1 MTWCTTAASGVL
13 GIDHETAE
21 FAVESIRRWW
31 QNIGSKLYPSSEE
44 LLIVAD
50 GGGSNG
56 VRNRLWKQQLHRF
69 ATETG
74 LAITVCHLP
83 PATSKWNKIE
93 HRLFS
98 YISITWR
105 GKPLLSLETIIELI
119 SHTTTEEG
127 LTVTAV
133 KDATIYPTGIKVS
146 DEEMAQINMT
156 RAPFHGEWNYTIRP

>member
-1 MTWCTTAASGVL
+1 MTWYTTVASGVL

-21 FAVESIRRWW
+21 FAVESIKRWW
-31 QNIGSKLYPSSEE
+31 QSMGSKLYPTSEE

-56 VRNRLWKQQLHRF
+56 VRNRLWKRQLQRL
-69 ATETG
+69 ANETG

-98 YISITWR
+98 YISI
-105 GKPLLSLETIIELI
+105 
-119 SHTTTEEG
+119 G
-127 LTVTAV
+127 LARE
-133 KDATIYPTGIKVS
+133 ASPVS
-146 DEEMAQINMT
+146 
-156 RAPFHGEWNYTIRP
+156 